1 MQEVKTLIDKAS
13 KVCGSDKQL
22 AERMGIH
29 SQTLS
34 AMKKNR
40 TITPETAA
48 ELAAIAGENPREA
61 AISAIIER
69 AKGSRRGEVLKA
81 ILGKATVG
89 IGVATVL
96 LLSGPDASA
105 SRLPIF
111 HDVYFEFWKAVRGRF
126 RNLRFLNC

>member
-1 MQEVKTLIDKAS
+1 MQELKTLIDKAS

-22 AERMGIH
+22 AERMGVH
-29 SQTLS
+29 QQTISNL
-34 AMKKNR
+34 KKDR

-61 AISAIIER
+61 AIAAIIER

-81 ILGKATVG
+81 ILGKATMAA
-89 IGVATVL
+89 GVVTVL

-105 SRLPIF
+105 GRLPTF
-111 HDVYFEFWKAVRGRF
+111 HDVYYV
-126 RNLRFLNC
+126 N

>member
-48 ELAAIAGENPREA
+48 ELASIAGENPRDA
-61 AISAIIER
+61 AIAAIIER

-81 ILGKATVG
+81 ILGKATMAA
-89 IGVATVL
+89 GVVTIL

-105 SRLPIF
+105 SRLPTF
-111 HDVYFEFWKAVRGRF
+111 HDVYFEFWKAIRRLF
-126 RNLRFLNC
+126 RHLRFLNC

>member
-1 MQEVKTLIDKAS
+1 
-13 KVCGSDKQL
+13 
-22 AERMGIH
+22 MGIH

-69 AKGSRRGEVLKA
+69 AQGTRRGEVLKA
-81 ILGKATVG
+81 ILGKATMAA
-89 IGVATVL
+89 GVVTVL

-105 SRLPIF
+105 SRLPTF
-111 HDVYFEFWKAVRGRF
+111 HDVYYV
-126 RNLRFLNC
+126 N